1 MFFSKPT
8 IRDIRFRLDNLV
20 DDFDHSD
27 LNMVI
32 SDINAIIR
40 DPGCSS
46 SRASHLC
53 DLVRELSR
61 CESGSELSG
70 TRYYRYL
77 DRAENS

>member
-8 IRDIRFRLDNLV
+8 ISDIRYRLDNLV

-32 SDINAIIR
+32 SDIKSIIR
-40 DPGCSS
+40 DSSCSS
-46 SRASHLC
+46 TRASHLN
-53 DLVRELSR
+53 DLIRELSR

-70 TRYYRYL
+70 TRYYKYL
-77 DRAENS
+77 DRAERN